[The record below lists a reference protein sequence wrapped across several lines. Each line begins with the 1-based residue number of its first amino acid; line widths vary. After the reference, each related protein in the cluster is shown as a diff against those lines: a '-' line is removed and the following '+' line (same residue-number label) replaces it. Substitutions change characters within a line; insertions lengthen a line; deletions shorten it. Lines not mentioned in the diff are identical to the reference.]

1 MIPNIFLIL
10 WRRWKLFLA
19 VFIPILGLVAAA
31 TSMSQKKYRSEAKLY
46 IRLGRENVVLDPT
59 STFGQGPVVAI
70 PASREME
77 LGSIA
82 EMASSR
88 FLLEQVVYRIGPEK
102 ILGTDVPPSSPFSP
116 IASASSATPFL
127 TAADSESSFQDIDPA
142 VLRSEPFDKAVRL
155 LAEQL
160 NVEIIKKTS
169 TISISCEGSSPE
181 TSQAVVTALVDLAV
195 ERHLHLHR
203 SPKGLAFLSQQT
215 ERLRSELDVF
225 EETLKRK
232 KIDAGLF
239 FPEGQRQ
246 AAVALVTRLQ
256 EEIAT
261 TRGARAAAEKECAA
275 LAERLAKLSPT
286 QVTARTSGVP
296 NEAAGGMRNQLYTL
310 EIREQ
315 ELLARHPPGHPE
327 LQLVQKQAQA
337 VREILR
343 EEERTLEQT
352 TVGPNRLYE
361 EGQVALLRQE
371 AALAALQA
379 KLDSLEQELNQER
392 TALRTLTENE
402 VELTRLLREVD
413 LLKTSYL
420 KYAQNVEQTQIDR
433 ALEEEKISNISV
445 MQPATYD
452 AKPVKPRWSLNLA
465 VGFMLA
471 LTAGFSLAWLAES
484 SPNATRKE

>member
-1 MIPNIFLIL
+1 MIPNVFLIL
-10 WRRWKLFLA
+10 RRRWKLFLA
-19 VFIPILGLVAAA
+19 VFIPVFGLVAAA

-70 PASREME
+70 PASRDLE

-82 EMASSR
+82 EMASSS
-88 FLLEQVVYRIGPEK
+88 FLIEQVVYRIGPEK
-102 ILGTDVPPSSPFSP
+102 VLGTDKPEASPFTP
-116 IASASSATPFL
+116 VASADSATPFVPVPN
-127 TAADSESSFQDIDPA
+127 SESSFQEIDPA
-142 VLRSEPFDKAVRL
+142 IRRSERFDQAVRL
-155 LAEQL
+155 LARQL

-169 TISISCEGSSPE
+169 TISISCEGSNPE
-181 TSQAVVTALVDLAV
+181 TSQAIVTALVDLAV
-195 ERHLHLHR
+195 EHHLHLHR
-203 SPKGLAFLSQQT
+203 SPKGHAFLSQQS

-225 EETLKRK
+225 EEKLKRK
-232 KIDAGLF
+232 KIDTGLF

-246 AAVALVTRLQ
+246 AAVARMTRLQ
-256 EEIAT
+256 EELAT
-261 TRGARAAAEKECAA
+261 TRGAQAAAEEECAA
-275 LAERLAKLSPT
+275 LRKRLETLSPT

-296 NEAAGGMRNQLYTL
+296 NEAASSMRNQLYTL
-310 EIREQ
+310 QIREQ
-315 ELLARHPPGHPE
+315 ELLGRHPPGHPE
-327 LQLVQKQAQA
+327 VQLVKKQTQA
-337 VREILR
+337 ARQIL
-343 EEERTLEQT
+343 EQEERTLDQT
-352 TVGPNRLYE
+352 TVGPNRLFE

-379 KLDSLEQELNQER
+379 KLTSLEQELNKER
-392 TALRTLTENE
+392 TGLQTLTENE
-402 VELTRLLREVD
+402 VELTRLQREAD

-452 AKPVKPRWSLNLA
+452 AKPVKPRWTLNLA
-465 VGFMLA
+465 VGFILA

-484 SPNATRKE
+484 SPRATSN

>member
-1 MIPNIFLIL
+1 VPD
-10 WRRWKLFLA
+10 
-19 VFIPILGLVAAA
+19 
-31 TSMSQKKYRSEAKLY
+31 SQ
-46 IRLGRENVVLDPT
+46 
-59 STFGQGPVVAI
+59 
-70 PASREME
+70 
-77 LGSIA
+77 
-82 EMASSR
+82 
-88 FLLEQVVYRIGPEK
+88 
-102 ILGTDVPPSSPFSP
+102 
-116 IASASSATPFL
+116 
-127 TAADSESSFQDIDPA
+127 SSFQDIDPA
-142 VLRSEPFDKAVRL
+142 VLHSEPFNQAVRQ
-155 LAEQL
+155 LAKQL

-181 TSQAVVTALVDLAV
+181 TAQAVVTALVDLAV
-195 ERHLHLHR
+195 EHHLHLHR
-203 SPKGLAFLSQQT
+203 SPKGHAFLTEQT
-215 ERLRSELDVF
+215 QRLRSELDVF
-225 EETLKRK
+225 EDKLKLKKVET
-232 KIDAGLF
+232 GLF

-246 AAVALVTRLQ
+246 AAVARVTRLQ

-275 LAERLAKLSPT
+275 LAQRLAKLSPT
-286 QVTARTSGVP
+286 QVTARTTGVP

-327 LQLVQKQAQA
+327 LQSVQKQAQA
-337 VREILR
+337 VRDILR
-343 EEERTLEQT
+343 QEERTLEQT

-371 AALAALQA
+371 AALAALEA
-379 KLDSLEQELNQER
+379 KLESLERELNQER

-402 VELTRLLREVD
+402 VELTRLQREVD

-452 AKPVKPRWSLNLA
+452 AKPVKPRWTFNLA
-465 VGFMLA
+465 AGFLLA

-484 SPNATRKE
+484 SPHATSKE